1 LGPKIVLLKR
11 VEERWKR
18 KCSLP
23 LLKMPINEGVSE
35 DLVEVEVK
43 KKKIFCFQKIF
54 DSFRRLYI
62 YWHKD

>member
-1 LGPKIVLLKR
+1 MLWASKVNALGPKIVLLKR

-43 KKKIFCFQKIF
+43 MNSFC
-54 DSFRRLYI
+54 
-62 YWHKD
+62 